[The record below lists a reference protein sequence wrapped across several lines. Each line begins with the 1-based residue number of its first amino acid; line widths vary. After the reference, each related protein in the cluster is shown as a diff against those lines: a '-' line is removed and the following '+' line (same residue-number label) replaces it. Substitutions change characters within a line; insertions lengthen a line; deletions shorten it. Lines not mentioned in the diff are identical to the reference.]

1 MDVFFVISGFIMM
14 HACRD
19 GLTASK
25 FLRARFVRVVP
36 FYWLM
41 MAVAAP
47 VWIDPTGW
55 RLFASVLFLPAP
67 MLSGP
72 WMPVLGQGWTLTYE
86 AVFYAVVAMTLI
98 LPRTRRVPW
107 LAGLAL
113 TACALQVV
121 LDPTSFRLQ
130 GLSASAFLEF
140 VAGAGLHAAWRNGR
154 LPWAGLATIAALGG
168 IAVIVMVP
176 DATYPGRVIAWG
188 LPAVA
193 IVAAS
198 LQLVGGKVLRVA
210 QVFRPLGDASYSLY
224 LVHPLLIHTLE
235 PLVKP
240 LPLPVALTIILLVCV
255 TVSVALHLWVERP
268 LVASAARWAGLA
280 GRPRRHQRQ
289 DPTRMAE
296 ISIS

>member
-47 VWIDPTGW
+47 VWVDPTGW
-55 RLFASVLFLPAP
+55 RLFTSVLFLPAP

-86 AVFYAVVAMTLI
+86 AAFYASVAMALL
-98 LPRTRRVPW
+98 LPRAWRLPW

-113 TACALQVV
+113 AACALQAV
-121 LDPTSFRLQ
+121 LDPASFQLQ
-130 GLSASAFLEF
+130 GLSASTFLEF

-154 LPWAGLATIAALGG
+154 LPGAGLAAIAALGG

-176 DATYPGRVIAWG
+176 GATYPGRVIVWG

-198 LQLVGGKVLRVA
+198 LQLASGKVLRIA
-210 QVFRPLGDASYSLY
+210 QVFGPLGDASYSLY
-224 LVHPLLIHTLE
+224 LAHPLLIHILE
-235 PLVKP
+235 PFMKP
-240 LPLPVALTIILLVCV
+240 LPLPLAFTIILFVCV
-255 TVSVALHLWVERP
+255 AVSMALHVWVERP
-268 LVASAARWAGLA
+268 LVAAVARWAGLA
-280 GRPRRHQRQ
+280 GPRRRRQRAG
-289 DPTRMAE
+289 PVHIAVT
-296 ISIS
+296 SIS